1 MRIVLF
7 CFLLLSANVF
17 ALSLDERRQQIIEI
31 IDEELDEISRLSK
44 DVKGQNPNYLLRMA
58 ELNLEKARLWREKE
72 NRVYLD
78 IPAKKRSRVNKASY
92 FKKSSRFF
100 SRANKLCITITKRFP
115 RYGNI
120 TDVYYILGYN
130 AKESGKNK
138 TAQKYL
144 AKATKGKTRN
154 KQTQIKSKIS
164 LAEIYYNQKNYKR
177 AIPLYESALR
187 QFKDKWYTKDSF
199 NLAWCYFRVKR
210 YSNAISKMREVFK
223 LSDNK
228 KFIDMRSQVERDI
241 GYFFAT
247 AGKIDEGIR
256 FYKKIGINFTDQ
268 LLRIS
273 NALKDEGKFT
283 ESEKVLG
290 YAEKYEKR
298 KEKLAEIYSEQLA
311 LYDQFGRERSHLNT
325 TEKQFRL
332 YKKGVVTSNQKKVLI
347 FQMKKRSA
355 LLQKQVA
362 SKTYR
367 KLKTR
372 RNTKANRAI
381 RYFEILAAVDKENTI
396 EYKFLKAETAY
407 ADRKFTNAIGFY
419 DQSFNA
425 AKKAKNKKIM
435 NQSLEGMLACLGE
448 RSTSKKTKE
457 LYYAKTYENYI
468 STYPKTKKSKL
479 IYPKLFNV
487 YNGKNNFKGAKSVI
501 DRYAKVYPKDY
512 KVQEAMI
519 APLMEKARKKKD
531 YKQIR
536 TWIDDIDKGKYKVS
550 SKYKRKLQELMTT
563 IQIEGVQQK
572 LTKGQKVEALKG
584 YHAILSDPYA
594 TKRSKINAKY
604 NLSALYYE
612 LGKTGPAYEWSVK
625 ALQEMSSKDA
635 IKFSDSFLT
644 IAGFLFTKLEFKAS
658 ADLSKRIVA
667 KLCDQRTRRKSVAF
681 KNTVFLYLS
690 EGDLKATQDTIN
702 LGKRCKVPS
711 KFLLDAQFEILDELL
726 ARKSWTEY
734 ENKVMSLQG
743 ESRAQGKL
751 VYHFYVLEKVHS
763 NFNNESKKRLYFNQK
778 WQAYKKAKRKKLEI
792 PLQGLDVISDDLLKE
807 MLTVRSEIDAI
818 KLRFPD
824 TVYNNQLKQ
833 KLQKLESLTKKAKT
847 VQDIGSGRGIIG
859 AYKILYEAYLSV
871 ANEVKSFSPAG
882 KSETFVASFK
892 NAMKGVYTPL
902 EQNAQNYKREGWKS
916 IEDNQILSDFNFL
929 LVPNKPKGIAIR
941 YEYPPA
947 AVVMDRGGKR

>member
-1 MRIVLF
+1 MRMFLVCLF
-7 CFLLLSANVF
+7 LFSVNVF
-17 ALSLDERRQQIIEI
+17 ALNLDERRQQIIEI
-31 IDEELDEISRLSK
+31 IDEELGEISRLSR

-72 NRVYLD
+72 NSVYLEL
-78 IPAKKRSRVNKASY
+78 PAKKRARVNKASY
-92 FKKSSRFF
+92 FKKSSNYFKN
-100 SRANKLCITITKRFP
+100 ANKICITITKRFP
-115 RYGNI
+115 RYRNI

-144 AKATKGKTRN
+144 AKATRGKTSN

-164 LAEIYYNQKNYKR
+164 LAEIYYNQKNYRK

-210 YSNAISKMREVFK
+210 YMNAISKMREVFQ
-223 LSDNK
+223 LSSNE

-247 AGKIDEGIR
+247 AGKIDDGIR

-268 LLRIS
+268 LLRIA
-273 NALKDEGKFT
+273 NALKEEGKFT

-311 LYDQFGRERSHLNT
+311 LYDKFGRESSHLNT

-332 YKKGVVTSNQKKVLI
+332 YQKGILTKNQIKVLV

-367 KLKTR
+367 KLKSR
-372 RNTKANRAI
+372 RNAKANRAI
-381 RYFEILAAVDKENTI
+381 RYFELLAVVDKKNTL
-396 EYKFLKAETAY
+396 EYMFLKAETAY
-407 ADRKFTNAIGFY
+407 ADREYSKAIGLY

-425 AKKAKNKKIM
+425 AKKEKEKKVM
-435 NQSLEGMLACLGE
+435 NNSIEGMLACLGQ
-448 RSTSKKTKE
+448 RSMARKSKE
-457 LYYAKTYENYI
+457 LYYAKTYENYLGI
-468 STYPKTKKSKL
+468 YPNSSKSKL

-487 YNGKNNFKGAKSVI
+487 YNGKNNMKGAKSVV
-501 DRYAKVYPKDY
+501 DRYAQNYPKDY
-512 KVQEAMI
+512 KTQEAMI
-519 APLMEKARKKKD
+519 APIMEKARKKKD
-531 YKQIR
+531 YKEIQA
-536 TWIDDIDKGKYKVS
+536 WIDDIDKGKYKVS

-572 LTKGQKVEALKG
+572 LSKGQKVEALKG
-584 YHAILSDPYA
+584 YHAILEDPYA

-612 LGKTGPAYEWSVK
+612 LGKTGEAYEWSVK

-635 IKFSDSFLT
+635 VKFSDSFLT

-667 KLCDQRTRRKSVAF
+667 KLCDRRTRRKSVAF

-690 EGDLKATQDTIN
+690 EGDLKGTEEVIN
-702 LGKRCKVPS
+702 LGQRCKVPS
-711 KFLLDAQFEILDELL
+711 RYLLDAQFEVLDELL

-734 ENKVMSLQG
+734 EAKVNQLQR
-743 ESRAQGKL
+743 EPKAQGKL
-751 VYHFYVLEKVHS
+751 VYHYYVLEKVHS
-763 NFNNESKKRLYFNQK
+763 NYNNEQKKKFYFNLK
-778 WQAYKKAKRKKLEI
+778 WQAYKKANRMKQDI
-792 PLQGLDVISDDLLKE
+792 PLEGLDVISDDLLKE
-807 MLTVRSEIDAI
+807 MLAVRSEIDSI

-833 KLQKLESLTKKAKT
+833 KLQKLEVLTQKAKT
-847 VQDIGSGRGIIG
+847 VNNIGSGRGIIG
-859 AYKILYEAYLSV
+859 SYKILYEAYLSV
-871 ANEVKSFSPAG
+871 ATEVKTFIPEG

-902 EQNAQNYKREGWKS
+902 EQNAENYKREGWNS
-916 IEDNQILSDFNFL
+916 IEENQILSDFNFL
-929 LVPNKPKGIAIR
+929 LVPNKPKGIAVR
-941 YEYPPA
+941 YSYPPK